1 MTTAQLQTLKTH
13 INNNLNIVTGGETIE
28 THISNTNYQ
37 AISDYYNSDALI
49 QIWKSDIPASDI
61 TKSIVSSAFTA
72 LTAVKQ
78 NALLLYI
85 NGITID
91 ATSQNVRDGFNNIFG
106 AGATLTN
113 LTNIAKRT
121 ATIFES
127 LFIGAIQGAAYVSST
142 YNIIVISVDIQDALR
157 S

>member
-1 MTTAQLQTLKTH
+1 M
-13 INNNLNIVTGGETIE
+13 
-28 THISNTNYQ
+28 
-37 AISDYYNSDALI
+37 
-49 QIWKSDIPASDI
+49 
-61 TKSIVSSAFTA
+61 
-72 LTAVKQ
+72 
-78 NALLLYI
+78 LYV
-85 NGITID
+85 NGVTID

-142 YNIIVISVDIQDALR
+142 YNIIVIGVDIQDALR

>member
-13 INNNLNIVTGGETIE
+13 INNNLSIVTGGATIG

-37 AISDYYNSDALI
+37 AIADYYNSNALI
-49 QIWKSDIPASDI
+49 EIWKSDIPASDI
-61 TKSIVSSAFTA
+61 TKSIVSSALTA

-91 ATSQNVRDGFNNIFG
+91 ATAQNVRDGFNNIFG

-113 LTNIAKRT
+113 LTNVAKRT

-127 LFIGAIQGAAYVSST
+127 LFIGAIQGTAYVSST
-142 YNIIVISVDIQDALR
+142 YKTIVIASDIQDALR

>member
-1 MTTAQLQTLKTH
+1 MTTAELQTLKTH
-13 INNNLNIVTGGETIE
+13 INNNLNIVTGGATIG

-37 AISDYYNSDALI
+37 AIADYYNSNALI
-49 QIWKSDIPASDI
+49 DIWKSDIPASDI
-61 TKSIVSSAFTA
+61 TKSIVSSAFTT

-91 ATSQNVRDGFNNIFG
+91 ATAQNVRDGFNNIFG

-113 LTNIAKRT
+113 LTNVAKRT

-127 LFIGAIQGAAYVSST
+127 LFIGAIQGTAYVSST
-142 YNIIVISVDIQDALR
+142 YKTIVIASDIQDALR